1 MRKVALAAGSAFA
14 YLLVTAT
21 TAFADSGI
29 APGTQPPV
37 RGDIVTPPDGTA
49 FTGANIAIWLVAIAA
64 LVVVGATLLVV
75 SKRRAASVG

>member
-1 MRKVALAAGSAFA
+1 MRKLALAAGSALT
-14 YLLVTAT
+14 YLLVTAA

-29 APGTQPPV
+29 PPGSEPPV
-37 RGDIVTPPDGTA
+37 HGDIVTPPDGTA

-75 SKRRAASVG
+75 SRRRAASAG